1 MPVLEHAGFS
11 LYESQAILRYLNR
24 VRPTPAL
31 IPGDSI
37 APQLAFAF
45 LTQEWPV
52 LGASHANIVA
62 WLARMEARPSLQ
74 ATTWD
79 RVAEMAKAA

>member
-1 MPVLEHAGFS
+1 VPVLEHAGFS

-45 LTQEWPV
+45 LTQT
-52 LGASHANIVA
+52 GMASAGRA
-62 WLARMEARPSLQ
+62 ARQ
-74 ATTWD
+74 HC
-79 RVAEMAKAA
+79 RVAGADGGPAEPAGGHLGSRG